1 MHGAKK
7 QFGRSMERMHKEIWP
22 WDQPEQEK
30 GRMLEEVNI
39 INPDGY
45 EPVKKPMTFG
55 HLMPVASSM
64 QVHAKGSL
72 RKAHL
77 KELCRTISLRRFVP

>member
-7 QFGRSMERMHKEIWP
+7 QFGRSMERMHKEIWL

-30 GRMLEEVNI
+30 VRKLGEVNI

-45 EPVKKPMTFG
+45 EPEKKANDIWTPHAGRLVNEGSCDMVT
-55 HLMPVASSM
+55 
-64 QVHAKGSL
+64 AKGS
-72 RKAHL
+72 
-77 KELCRTISLRRFVP
+77 SQGVVSD